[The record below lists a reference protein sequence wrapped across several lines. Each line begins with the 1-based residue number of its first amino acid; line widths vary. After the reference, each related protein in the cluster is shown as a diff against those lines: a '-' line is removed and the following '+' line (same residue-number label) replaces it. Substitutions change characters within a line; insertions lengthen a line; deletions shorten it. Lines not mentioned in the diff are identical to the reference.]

1 MADWEQLFGDEGRQ
15 HMARSS
21 PGTPQ
26 HEAHAASML
35 DRENERERE
44 LIREGLAGQE
54 GAPPGMGP
62 EPTLTHNPGGQ
73 LLEQIQHPAF
83 TTVEHLFRV
92 LPEGAWFDPQVKPQ
106 KPIKFEF
113 GSFHVPKNQYF
124 LVTDYQF
131 TPLRQSGVDP
141 FDFVYAADGRFSGV
155 MGFDIR
161 VGTRRTGN
169 ISYQLDPAPVQF
181 FRSSFAQPVAPITS
195 FRGGPSS
202 APFNTA
208 AANAFGSVAG
218 EGKSLLPARG
228 NVQGARSTPFTM
240 IAESDSNVSLSC
252 VIFRRVTSP
261 LAGIEARVAGYQ
273 IHANTMSALLER
285 MRPR

>member
-1 MADWEQLFGDEGRQ
+1 M
-15 HMARSS
+15 
-21 PGTPQ
+21 
-26 HEAHAASML
+26 
-35 DRENERERE
+35 
-44 LIREGLAGQE
+44 
-54 GAPPGMGP
+54 GAPPV
-62 EPTLTHNPGGQ
+62 LTHNPGGQ
-73 LLEQIQHPAF
+73 LLELIQHPAF

-92 LPEGAWFDPQVKPQ
+92 LPEGAWFEPTVSPQ

-113 GSFHVPKNQYF
+113 GSFLVPKNQYF

-155 MGFDIR
+155 MGFDIT
-161 VGTRRTGN
+161 VGAGGRRTSN
-169 ISYQLDPAPVQF
+169 LSMQLDPAPVQF
-181 FRSSFAQPVAPITS
+181 FRSSFAQPVAPVTS

-228 NVQGARSTPFTM
+228 NVQGSRSTPFTM
-240 IAESDSNVSLSC
+240 IAEGGTSVALSC
-252 VIFRRVTSP
+252 VIFRRVTTP